1 VEADEVCRER
11 PRDVGA
17 LRCGNGAGGPGNVAT
32 REERERARE
41 LIERWWF

>member
-1 VEADEVCRER
+1 MEADEVCRER

-17 LRCGNGAGGPGNVAT
+17 LRCGNEAGGPGNVAT

-41 LIERWWF
+41 LIERWWL